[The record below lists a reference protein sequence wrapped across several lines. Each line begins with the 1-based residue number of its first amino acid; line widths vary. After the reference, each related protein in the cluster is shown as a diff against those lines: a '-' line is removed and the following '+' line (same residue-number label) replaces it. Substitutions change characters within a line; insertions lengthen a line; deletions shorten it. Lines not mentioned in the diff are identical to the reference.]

1 MISCNPNLWL
11 RTRAGQP
18 IKDGFHIR
26 PASQSAMGT
35 IVQSASQS
43 VMGTIAQSDS
53 QSTIDIILQLASQF
67 TMKLLPDQPVSLQWL
82 SFLI

>member
-35 IVQSASQS
+35 IAQSASQS
-43 VMGTIAQSDS
+43 TMDT
-53 QSTIDIILQLASQF
+53 ILQLASQF